1 MPFEFK
7 KLTIE
12 EVILVKPKIFGDERG
27 FFMESYKQSDF
38 VANGIVENFRQDNH
52 SKSIKNVVRG
62 LHFQLNP
69 TPQGKLVRCTQGE
82 IFDVAV
88 DIRKGSPTYGKWV
101 GEILSAENKKML
113 YVPVGFAHGFSVLS
127 ETAEVLYKTTNEYD
141 ANLDIGIA
149 YNDPD
154 INIDWEIDDE
164 ALISDKDKDLKNL
177 KDTEINFTY
186 EVKK

>member
-1 MPFEFK
+1 M
-7 KLTIE
+7 
-12 EVILVKPKIFGDERG
+12 LVAPKIFGDERG

-52 SKSIKNVVRG
+52 SKSVKNVVRG

-88 DIRKGSPTYGKWV
+88 DLREGSPTYGQWV
-101 GEILSAENKKML
+101 GEKLSDENKKML
-113 YVPVGFAHGFSVLS
+113 YVPAGFAHGFSVLS
-127 ETAEVLYKTTNEYD
+127 ETAEVLYKTTNEY
-141 ANLDIGIA
+141 NHELDGGIA

-154 INIDWEIDDE
+154 INVDWKINGEP
-164 ALISDKDKDLKNL
+164 LISDKDKNL
-177 KDTEINFTY
+177 KTLKETKINFTY
-186 EVKK
+186 DGDK